1 MRARVVGPFLA
12 LLALVLTVRW
22 WCGDGRVAIP
32 ILLVWTPVAIV
43 AALAPGRLRGP
54 AVACAATLLA
64 LAVAEG
70 GLELRSRLRRGRS
83 GWRQPAWTA
92 YDPALGF
99 RKRPGVWPGRGKE
112 SKPVTI
118 GSAGFRLGSV
128 RASDEAP
135 IALVLGDS
143 FGFGLHL
150 PDDETMPYVLEERLG
165 GRLDV
170 LNLAMSGWGPHQ
182 TVAQLELGLDRNLGG
197 RRRVVCGVFF
207 AAVDAFRPTG
217 QRPWSRSGPWYQLR
231 SGRLQLVGDLA
242 DRRPWREELAWRT
255 ALGERAGRLLW
266 PDRPDPELYTAL
278 LSRVAE
284 LVSRRHG
291 APTLFVL
298 ERGFGEVPIGPLVA
312 RLRSQG
318 STVATYDSLFPAGQ
332 VESFRLPDDGHPNA
346 AGAARVAEY
355 VAGEIER
362 LGILRPAAP

>member
-1 MRARVVGPFLA
+1 MSARVLGPLLA
-12 LLALVLTVRW
+12 AFALVLTVLW
-22 WCGDGRVAIP
+22 WRGDGRVAVP
-32 ILLVWTPVAIV
+32 ILLVWTVVAVV

-70 GLELRSRLRRGRS
+70 GLELRSRLRGRRS

-92 YDPALGF
+92 HDPALGF
-99 RKRPGVWPGRGKE
+99 RKRPGLWPGGGKE
-112 SKPVTI
+112 SRPVTI
-118 GSAGFRLGSV
+118 GPAGFRLGSG
-128 RASDEAP
+128 RASPEAP

-150 PDDETMPYVLEERLG
+150 PDDETMPYLLEERLG

-182 TVAQLELGLDRNLGG
+182 TVAQLELGLDRTLGG
-197 RRRVVCGVFF
+197 RRRVACGVFF

-217 QRPWSRSGPWYQLR
+217 QRPWSRAGPWYQLR

-284 LVSRRHG
+284 LVSRRNG

-318 STVATYDSLFPAGQ
+318 STVATYDSLFPDGQ
-332 VESFRLPDDGHPNA
+332 VGSFRIPDDGHPNA

-362 LGILRPAAP
+362 LGILRRAAP